1 MAVKTSEEFGCTF
14 SCKKG
19 AIAFFCG
26 LLTSAVMAETVLWTG
41 GNGAWETPENWDSH
55 AVPGGTADVRFEST
69 PAPAVSISS
78 DLATVS
84 TLSVAGKGANFTL
97 SDAAVLR
104 TSGGLRNASSA
115 SYTGGRF
122 SVGGDFAVGRSKSV
136 WGDAD
141 NSSSVRTDIRN
152 CQFDVVGQLLV
163 SGYANNGLDIGSGAT
178 VTSAGYLDKGGTRN
192 VTKIWGGGI
201 YKSSGDIDIAACYPN
216 ESYPEP
222 FTVDGG
228 TVDNAG
234 ALKIASGNAGQV
246 PVILRNGARWVQK
259 GNVQVGNNTVDN
271 SLQVCAE
278 SYFLAPDAEIVI
290 SPTTKGGN
298 FVKVEDASMLEAKKV
313 SIGGAARN
321 CDSSLL
327 VADHSSVTLAELCIG
342 DHKENARQKLLVSGG
357 STFSADS
364 MRVGYGESSDE
375 LDIRVANSTFTV
387 KSNLP
392 LPQRTSARRV
402 AFTLVGSADSPA
414 TANFLGGLIIG
425 AANVGDDA
433 STPRTDP
440 AVFTVDGGTVIAGG
454 DVRLGALN
462 VGGITDLAKNQLVIA
477 GETGCFV
484 SSSRMMAAGT
494 PEIRFQVPEGG
505 YRGEHECGL
514 FGAQCFLKN
523 AEVVVDVTR
532 VKTEG
537 TYSLAQA
544 ASALEITP
552 EKISVVSRGNQKVS
566 VDYVN
571 KSGDRHLSVTVK
583 KRTSFLIIIR

>member
-26 LLTSAVMAETVLWTG
+26 LLTSAVVAETVLWTG

-327 VADHSSVTLAELCIG
+327 VSDHSSVTLAQLNIG
-342 DHKENARQKLLVSGG
+342 DFKENARQKLLVSGG

-462 VGGITDLAKNQLVIA
+462 IGGITDLAKNQLVIA

-494 PEIRFQVPEGG
+494 PEIRFQVPKGG

>member
-1 MAVKTSEEFGCTF
+1 M
-14 SCKKG
+14 
-19 AIAFFCG
+19 
-26 LLTSAVMAETVLWTG
+26 
-41 GNGAWETPENWDSH
+41 
-55 AVPGGTADVRFEST
+55 
-69 PAPAVSISS
+69 
-78 DLATVS
+78 
-84 TLSVAGKGANFTL
+84 
-97 SDAAVLR
+97 
-104 TSGGLRNASSA
+104 
-115 SYTGGRF
+115 
-122 SVGGDFAVGRSKSV
+122 
-136 WGDAD
+136 
-141 NSSSVRTDIRN
+141 
-152 CQFDVVGQLLV
+152 
-163 SGYANNGLDIGSGAT
+163 
-178 VTSAGYLDKGGTRN
+178 
-192 VTKIWGGGI
+192 
-201 YKSSGDIDIAACYPN
+201 
-216 ESYPEP
+216 
-222 FTVDGG
+222 
-228 TVDNAG
+228 
-234 ALKIASGNAGQV
+234 
-246 PVILRNGARWVQK
+246 ILRNGARWSQK
-259 GNVQVGNNTVDN
+259 GAVQVGNNTVDN

-298 FVKVEDASMLEAKKV
+298 YVKVADASMLEAKKV

-327 VADHSSVTLAELCIG
+327 VSDHSSVTLAQLCIG
-342 DHKENARQKLLVSGG
+342 DFKENARQKLLVSDG
-357 STFSADS
+357 STFSADTV
-364 MRVGYGESSDE
+364 RVGYGESSDE

-387 KSNLP
+387 KSSLP
-392 LPQRTSARRV
+392 LPQCASARRV
-402 AFTLVGSADSPA
+402 VFTLVGSADSPA

-425 AANVGDDA
+425 AANAGDDA

-440 AVFTVDGGTVIAGG
+440 TVFTVDGGTVVAGG

-462 VGGITDLAKNQLVIA
+462 VGGTTDLAKNQLVIA

-494 PEIRFQVPEGG
+494 PEIRFQVPKGG